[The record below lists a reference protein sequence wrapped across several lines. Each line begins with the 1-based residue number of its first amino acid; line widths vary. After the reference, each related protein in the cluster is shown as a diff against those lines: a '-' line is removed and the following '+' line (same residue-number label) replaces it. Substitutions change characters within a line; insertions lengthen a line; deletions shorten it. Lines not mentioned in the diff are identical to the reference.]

1 MSCPLNS
8 KRWAGSGY
16 TKTETTTATA
26 TAQGKELDDRI
37 KKMIDERI
45 AQDLLMFPLN
55 ATENTKPVVRTDPK
69 K

>member
-16 TKTETTTATA
+16 KKTDTDSK
-26 TAQGKELDDRI
+26 TAQGKELDERI
-37 KKMIDERI
+37 QKMLDERI

-55 ATENTKPVVRTDPK
+55 ATEKPIVRGEQSQK

>member
-16 TKTETTTATA
+16 TKTETA